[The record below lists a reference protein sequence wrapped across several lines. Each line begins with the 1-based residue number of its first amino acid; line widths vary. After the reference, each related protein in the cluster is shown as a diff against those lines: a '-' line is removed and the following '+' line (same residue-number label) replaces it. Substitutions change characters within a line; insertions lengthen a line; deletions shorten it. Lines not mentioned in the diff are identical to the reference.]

1 MRSWLSLILALAWVT
16 IPATAEK
23 PQKPKAKPT
32 HSEEKEGKGSA
43 KTVKPPTNR
52 NSSSQELRKIE
63 QSSAKTPGA
72 RKGDSSKAPRTAAV
86 VKPEKQ
92 ERNPPIQFSSGGG
105 GGKGSKGKGSDP
117 YKGRLK
123 HKGAHH

>member
-1 MRSWLSLILALAWVT
+1 MRFWLSLILALAWVT
-16 IPATAEK
+16 IPATAQK

-32 HSEEKEGKGSA
+32 HSEEKESKGSA

-72 RKGDSSKAPRTAAV
+72 RKGDSSKAPRPV
-86 VKPEKQ
+86 VKAEKQ
-92 ERNPPIQFSSGGG
+92 ERNPSIQFSSGGG

-117 YKGRLK
+117 YKGRLR
-123 HKGAHH
+123 HKGSHH